1 MNQKGT
7 VAIFVIV
14 SILMI
19 GASILAG
26 YSPVNKANALDL
38 NKNKDYCYKIVT
50 GTIYCFAGDAQCKK
64 EQKEDEVAT
73 SSCYHVPKVVNP
85 EP

>member
-7 VAIFVIV
+7 VAIFAIV
-14 SILMI
+14 PIVMI

-38 NKNKDYCYKIVT
+38 NKNKDYC
-50 GTIYCFAGDAQCKK
+50 
-64 EQKEDEVAT
+64 
-73 SSCYHVPKVVNP
+73 
-85 EP
+85 

>member
-14 SILMI
+14 SVVMI
-19 GASILAG
+19 GASILAE
-26 YSPVNKANALDL
+26 YSPINKANALDV

-50 GTIYCFAGDAQCKK
+50 GTIYCYADDAECKK
-64 EQKEDEVAT
+64 HQEDEVAT
-73 SSCYHVPKVVNP
+73 SSCYHVPEQVRP